1 MDGDHLLKIFDYDEV
16 LDMVIIG
23 QSIYGKIY
31 RGTYQSE
38 PVVVKVLEDVD
49 VEDICQ
55 EAKFLDRLKHF
66 NIVEFRGIC
75 LWECSIMLEYIVF
88 NLRPYNFNVEVH
100 NLAEVIKHLS
110 RPICHGYQSLIV
122 EAAEGTLDG
131 ISCLHSQGVAHH
143 YLKLSNLLVS
153 GKVIDYSKSIMII
166 MCHFG
171 KSWGNIVQPTNCK
184 KTHTTNVFKGIL
196 IKFAPHKFEDIS
208 LEIRSP

>member
-1 MDGDHLLKIFDYDEV
+1 MDGDHLLKIFDYEEV

-23 QSIYGKIY
+23 QSVYGKIY

-49 VEDICQ
+49 VEEISQ

-75 LWECSIMLEYIVF
+75 LWECSKMLEYIVF
-88 NLRPYNFNVEVH
+88 NLRPYNVNVEVH

-110 RPICHGYQSLIV
+110 GPICHGYQSLIV

-143 YLKLSNLLVS
+143 DLKLSNLLVS
-153 GKVIDYSKSIMII
+153 GKVVDYSKSIMII
-166 MCHFG
+166 LCHFG

-196 IKFAPHKFEDIS
+196 IKFAPHKFEDTS

>member
-88 NLRPYNFNVEVH
+88 NLRPYNVNVEVH

-143 YLKLSNLLVS
+143 DLKLSNLLVS

-166 MCHFG
+166 LCHFG

>member
-1 MDGDHLLKIFDYDEV
+1 MNGDHSPKTFDYDEV
-16 LDMVIIG
+16 LDVVNIG
-23 QSIYGKIY
+23 QGAYGKIY
-31 RGTYQSE
+31 RGTYQWE
-38 PVVVKVLEDVD
+38 PVVVKLLEDVD

-75 LWECSIMLEYIVF
+75 LQECSIMLEYMVL
-88 NLRPYNFNVEVH
+88 NLRPYGVNAEVH

-110 RPICHGYQSLIV
+110 RPTSHGYQNLTV

-131 ISCLHSQGVAHH
+131 MSYFHPQDVAHRD
-143 YLKLSNLLVS
+143 LKLSNLLVS
-153 GKVIDYSKSIMII
+153 DKVIDNSNSIMIKL
-166 MCHFG
+166 CDLDE
-171 KSWGNIVQPTNCK
+171 SWGNIVQATNCK

-196 IKFAPHKFEDIS
+196 INFTSHKFEDSS